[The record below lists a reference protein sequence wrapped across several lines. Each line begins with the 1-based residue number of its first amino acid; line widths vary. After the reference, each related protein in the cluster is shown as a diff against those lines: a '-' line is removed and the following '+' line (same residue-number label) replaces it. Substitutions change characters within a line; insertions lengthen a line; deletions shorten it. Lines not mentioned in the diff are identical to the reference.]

1 MGLEKVSHCNN
12 PSVVEKRKI
21 SYRRCI
27 TLRKTD
33 STLTGRPFH
42 HWRLTSPTLQTV
54 KKNKTEENE
63 ISPYGAGNT
72 SKKNTKCISAE
83 NPLYCICNCVSDRPL
98 DSWTKFQARLQCH
111 HSNIQLFRKWL
122 NQSSNQAINPA
133 TADDMTS
140 LNKSNNGVIPI
151 LKRFWIHITAIV
163 LTMCDLH
170 TEWTQRFQWPH

>member
-1 MGLEKVSHCNN
+1 MLAYTAWTWMGLEKVSHCNN

-72 SKKNTKCISAE
+72 SKKTQNVFLQKTHYIVSGTVSVIGHWTVEQNSRHVCSVITVTFNYSE
-83 NPLYCICNCVSDRPL
+83 NDLINHPIRPL
-98 DSWTKFQARLQCH
+98 ILRLQ
-111 HSNIQLFRKWL
+111 
-122 NQSSNQAINPA
+122 
-133 TADDMTS
+133 MTWHDVF
-140 LNKSNNGVIPI
+140 K
-151 LKRFWIHITAIV
+151 
-163 LTMCDLH
+163 
-170 TEWTQRFQWPH
+170 